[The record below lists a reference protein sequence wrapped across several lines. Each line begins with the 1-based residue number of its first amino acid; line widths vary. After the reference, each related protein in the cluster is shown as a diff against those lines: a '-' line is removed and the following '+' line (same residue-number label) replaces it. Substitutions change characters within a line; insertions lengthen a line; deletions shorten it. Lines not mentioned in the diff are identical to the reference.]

1 MRGVVNRLLVLVMLC
16 IPAVVQGKTSLALF
30 NLTPASIDAIGL
42 DGDLLFSMRKEL
54 ERTQTYQLLS
64 RRQMEEGLYRIG
76 GAQVADTDQVI
87 SYGNDLGVNFILT
100 GTIDIKRATIIV
112 DFKLVDVSNSREA
125 AIWQESFLT
134 QGELVSRASEIVASL
149 ERRIRKAQSLK
160 PESSSAASALAEFRG
175 TAQGEQVVLE
185 WKTTELGPV
194 FYYNLYRGESAT
206 GPFEFVESTTEP
218 KYVDTRVPQSGTYF
232 YRLDIIL
239 ETGEEVDGGMLARA
253 SISKTEVATD
263 VTAPAILSHQVFVNG
278 VSLDF
283 VPSIANKEK
292 TAAYQVYYR
301 ETGGSWQ
308 LAVKVEDTGKI
319 NYSVTAVNILEA
331 DTQYEFAVT
340 TVTASG
346 KESAK
351 SSPVQITSAPSVT
364 LSVDD
369 AVLTREVRL
378 SWQPVANE
386 YGIKV
391 YRRETGAND
400 WRVVGEAA
408 SGHGGQYTDTKALS
422 DGVSYEYAITLFDRL
437 SESAYTNTVQKA
449 TKKLPAPAEFTVSGG
464 VKSVHLY
471 WSEVPDNDVTGYRIF
486 RTQDALTPDTML
498 EELADV
504 SGKSKTQFVDG
515 VDNSKPL
522 LDGEEYHYLVVATN
536 KFGGVGVV
544 SQTQTAKTKPR
555 PDQASSPTLTVEDSQ
570 ITVSWQPSN
579 EVDIKQYRLYRRWNN
594 GNWQQI
600 ATVPDSESAF
610 IDSDLKPY
618 AQTAYYVVA
627 EDKDGLLSDP
637 SDYAV
642 AKSPDA
648 IVLQVARDGE
658 LRRTD
663 LSWSQ
668 HRNIDGYRLYRR
680 LQGSN
685 GWKLVKN
692 ITTPSITQFS
702 DDDRRN
708 LADGVTYEY
717 VLTALD
723 GDTETEQSNIVS
735 ATTKPVP
742 QPPAQFQAASGE
754 VKKVTLS
761 WVPLTDADVK
771 GYKIYRKDDNDFDLL
786 ETIDSRTSGRFV
798 DEGNFFKKLKD
809 GTQYEYRIVAYN
821 RYDAIGPTSG
831 SVIAETKPVPTR
843 VENVVASE
851 SVPNVILQWQANPES
866 DIDYYQVYRG
876 SSCSSV
882 RKLASVKNTSYVD
895 ADVSGGRSYCYRIS
909 AVDTDELEGTTSSS
923 VEISTTAVPEGGQ

>member
-1 MRGVVNRLLVLVMLC
+1 MRGVINRLLLLAVLC

-42 DGDLLFSMRKEL
+42 DGNLLFSMRKEL

-76 GAQVADTDQVI
+76 GAQVADTDLVI

-160 PESSSAASALAEFRG
+160 PDTSSVAAALTEFRG
-175 TAQGEQVVLE
+175 TSQGEQVVLE
-185 WKTTELGPV
+185 WSTANLGPV
-194 FYYNLYRGESAT
+194 FYYNLYRGESES
-206 GPFEFVESTTEP
+206 GPFEFVESTTEA
-218 KYVDTRVPQSGTYF
+218 KYVDTRLPSSGTYF

-253 SISKTEVATD
+253 SISKTEAASDVA
-263 VTAPAILSHQVFVNG
+263 APAILSHQVFVNG
-278 VSLDF
+278 VSMDF

-301 ETGGSWQ
+301 ETGGAWES
-308 LAVKVEDTGKI
+308 AVKVEDTGKI

-331 DTQYEFAVT
+331 DKQYEFAVT

-351 SSPVQITSAPSVT
+351 SSPIQITSAPSVT

-369 AVLTREVRL
+369 ADLTREVRL
-378 SWQPVANE
+378 AWQPAANE
-386 YGIKV
+386 YGVKV
-391 YRRETGAND
+391 YRRELGEGD
-400 WRVVGEAA
+400 WQAVGEVR
-408 SGHGGQYTDTKALS
+408 SGHGGQYTDTESLN
-422 DGVSYEYAITLFDRL
+422 DGVTYEYAVTLYDRL
-437 SESAYTNTVQKA
+437 SESAYTNTVQKT

-486 RTQDALTPDTML
+486 RTQGALTQDTML

-555 PDQASSPTLTVEDSQ
+555 PDQANSPALTVEASQ
-570 ITVSWQPSN
+570 IVISWPPSA
-579 EVDIKQYRLYRRWNN
+579 EVDIKQYRLYRKWNN
-594 GNWQQI
+594 ENWQQI
-600 ATVPDSESAF
+600 ATLSANETQF
-610 IDSDLKPY
+610 ADSDLKPY
-618 AQTAYYVVA
+618 AQTAYYIVA

-648 IVLQVARDGE
+648 IALQVARDGE
-658 LRRTD
+658 LRKTD

-668 HRNIDGYRLYRR
+668 HSNIDGYRVYRR
-680 LQGSN
+680 LQGSSN
-685 GWKLVKN
+685 WKLVKN

-717 VLTALD
+717 ALTAVD
-723 GDTETEQSNIVS
+723 GDTETEQSNVVS

-742 QPPAQFQAASGE
+742 QPPEQFQAASDE
-754 VKKVTLS
+754 VKKVTLT
-761 WVPLTDADVK
+761 WTPLSDPDVK
-771 GYKIYRKDDNDFDLL
+771 GYKIYRKDGSDFDLL
-786 ETIDSRTSGRFV
+786 ETVDSRTRGRFV

-809 GTQYEYRIVAYN
+809 GMKYEYRIVAYN
-821 RYDAIGPTSG
+821 RYDAIGPASD
-831 SVIAETKPVPTR
+831 SVIAQTKPVPTR
-843 VENVVASE
+843 VEGVAISESIPNVV
-851 SVPNVILQWQANPES
+851 LQWQANPES

-876 SSCSSV
+876 TSCSSV

-895 ADVSGGRSYCYRIS
+895 ADVSGGRSYCYRVS
-909 AVDTDELEGTTSSS
+909 AVDLDELEGSSSSS
-923 VEISTTAVPEGGQ
+923 VEITTTAVPEGGQ